1 MEKRSNEALVWPL
14 FAAGGQ
20 LTALVTP
27 VMILLTGILVP
38 LGMFPEAMSY
48 DKMITLLGNP
58 FWALV
63 LAVVLSLSAWHALYR
78 LFRTLFDLGVR
89 KALGLYAYVCFG
101 AAGVITV
108 VAFVM
113 TGLIAF
119 S

>member
-27 VMILLTGILVP
+27 VMILLTGILIP
-38 LGMFPEAMSY
+38 MGFFPDAMSY
-48 DKMITLLGNP
+48 DRMIAVLSNP

-89 KALGLYAYVCFG
+89 KGLGMYAYICFG
-101 AAGVITV
+101 GAGVIT
-108 VAFVM
+108 
-113 TGLIAF
+113 LIAF
-119 S
+119 VTAGLMVLG